1 MKINIAKSAGFCFGV
16 RRALKIAF
24 ETVRS
29 GANVEMLGDLVHNED
44 VVREIEKT
52 GIRKVRRLTKGNSKV
67 LLIRA
72 HGIPKSTIEKAHSL
86 GYKIVDAT
94 CPKVK
99 DIHKIAIEMDKQG
112 YTIIVIGDRKHDEV
126 YGIIGQIRSKALVID
141 SLKHIPFKMIQRI
154 KNAAVLVQSTQEQQK
169 VLNIVNALKSHIPEL
184 KYFSTICEPTRI
196 KQEEIKC
203 MPLQNDVMI
212 IIGSKT
218 SANTKRL
225 YDLSKSLN
233 KKSYWVQSR
242 AEIKTSWFKN
252 AKSVGVTSGSS
263 TPDSTTKDIVNY
275 IKQIPSFQCN

>member
-1 MKINIAKSAGFCFGV
+1 MKITIAKSAGFCFGV

-24 ETVRS
+24 KTVRL
-29 GANVEMLGDLVHNED
+29 GAKVEMLGDIVHNED

-52 GIRKVRRLTKGNSKV
+52 GIRKIKRLTKGNGKV

-72 HGIPKSTIEKAHSL
+72 HGASKRTLEKANNL

-99 DIHKIAIEMDKQG
+99 DIHKIAIEMEQKG
-112 YTIIVIGDRKHDEV
+112 YSIIVIGDKKHDEV
-126 YGIIGQIRSKALVID
+126 HGIIGQIKSKVLVID
-141 SLKHIPFKMIQRI
+141 SLTHIPLKVIKRI
-154 KNAAVLVQSTQEQQK
+154 KKAAVLVQSTQEQEK
-169 VLNIVNALKSHIPEL
+169 VLTIVNTLKLHIGEL
-184 KYFSTICEPTRI
+184 KFFNTICKPTRI
-196 KQEEIKC
+196 KQEEIKY

-225 YDLSKSLN
+225 HDIAKSFN
-233 KKSYWVQSR
+233 KRSYWVQSR
-242 AEIKTSWFKN
+242 AEIKPNWFKN
-252 AKSVGVTSGSS
+252 ARNIGVTSGAS

-275 IKQIPSFQCN
+275 IKQISPLKRH